1 MSNSKPFARTGEKSF
16 PAEAGRISH
25 FVGCC
30 DTMSSGIRG
39 SEGGG
44 MQGRPIHEL
53 SSDYI
58 DAVAAAERLRL
69 DPVLR
74 QRLTAYEQFVARNAH
89 RLGQQP
95 GAFHEVAL
103 AEPGDSRVRREVQSK
118 LDLGTWSPT
127 RPWFKRLHSPC
138 TDPTPGLIRTIDT
151 KGISI
156 RALTL
161 FPSTRPTWLGVMS
174 DFGDTKVFDLASGK
188 ELLSID
194 RPSKYF
200 TFEGIGATSTNITR
214 WCSNK
219 VYIYD
224 IRSRA
229 IVMNVPFER
238 NYSMQSLAA
247 STDGSMAISL
257 KSGKTIEM
265 LQLTEGKLRSRR
277 VWSLPDVLAVGI
289 TPEGS
294 QGVAITKTNIVVLN
308 LEADVITSFPREE
321 PTVGSVRF
329 RGFTMSEDRSVVL
342 YGLDDFTARVLRV
355 CPERTTVGYEW
366 RAGSTVRGCSID
378 AQGTVGAFGSMS
390 GIVEIH
396 DLSRSCIPKVAGYHR
411 GRVQRVGITADGRRA
426 FSWSTD
432 KEIRVWDVATGECER
447 MLRGDSDFRAT
458 KTLKERFVLSRN
470 TSLNRD
476 GGEFSI
482 DGTNRR
488 FIYPNTLHDVV
499 HYALLPDCSMA
510 VTGTRD
516 RTLRLWDTRTAE
528 CIAAYPCETS
538 IGAVAV
544 SQRTPYRCVVGLAS
558 GQVQFFE
565 IRNL

>member
-1 MSNSKPFARTGEKSF
+1 
-16 PAEAGRISH
+16 
-25 FVGCC
+25 
-30 DTMSSGIRG
+30 
-39 SEGGG
+39 
-44 MQGRPIHEL
+44 
-53 SSDYI
+53 
-58 DAVAAAERLRL
+58 
-69 DPVLR
+69 
-74 QRLTAYEQFVARNAH
+74 
-89 RLGQQP
+89 
-95 GAFHEVAL
+95 
-103 AEPGDSRVRREVQSK
+103 
-118 LDLGTWSPT
+118 
-127 RPWFKRLHSPC
+127 
-138 TDPTPGLIRTIDT
+138 
-151 KGISI
+151 
-156 RALTL
+156 
-161 FPSTRPTWLGVMS
+161 MS